1 MHYSISQTIHN
12 YAYQAYMIGIS
23 LITIMNLIKRLLQL
37 LRRLPNS
44 ILFLLINRNLK
55 PPHNPLASQHDR

>member
-1 MHYSISQTIHN
+1 M
-12 YAYQAYMIGIS
+12 MGIS
-23 LITIMNLIKRLLQL
+23 LIAIMNLIKRLLQL